1 MFTIMATAAER
12 EAQAAQAV
20 KEPEVKKPS
29 TFKILI
35 STVGALFAISHLG
48 LLGYL
53 IDRKAEPEVPQV
65 PTINIPRGDYSSY
78 TIEAGPSGYKI
89 QYKANDPAI
98 LESERSLDLN
108 KHKKGFLGGGTE
120 ERIEYRRDQ
129 YTMDGTRNIGGTADT
144 TEGKSNAQ
152 SAECIAAD
160 AGARSQ
166 GAMAGSAIAAGVAV
180 PVVSSIPYVG
190 WLAGGW
196 ALLLG
201 QKAGSSLGSQV
212 GQVFN
217 DC

>member
-1 MFTIMATAAER
+1 MTNPE
-12 EAQAAQAV
+12 ELAQ
-20 KEPEVKKPS
+20 KYNKPEQKKPS
-29 TFKILI
+29 GWKIMI
-35 STVGALFAISHLG
+35 STAGALFAISHLG

-53 IDRKAEPEVPQV
+53 IDRKPEPEVPQV

-78 TIEAGPSGYKI
+78 RIRAGKDGYEIEYR
-89 QYKANDPAI
+89 ANDPKV
-98 LESERSLDLN
+98 LESSRTHASDSN
-108 KHKKGFLGGGTE
+108 KKGLFGGGTE
-120 ERIEYRRDQ
+120 MRRETRYDQ
-129 YTMDGTRNIGGTADT
+129 YTMDGTRNIGGAGGAIG
-144 TEGKSNAQ
+144 ESGKMNAQ

-180 PVVSSIPYVG
+180 PAVASIPYVG

-201 QKAGSSLGSQV
+201 QKAGSSIGSQV